1 MSAGATAALR
11 VKHVKSPEERQ
22 ADLEVTMEKLQAGL
36 QALRTSDGWQSWL
49 AFAARMPSYSLNN
62 QLLIITQ
69 QPSASAVAGYSTWRS
84 LGRQVRRGETGIRIL
99 APVTRVITDHAD
111 AVDTEKPTTSEDGVR
126 EKQQRGLAGFRVV
139 SVFDVAQTEGEA
151 LPEPQ
156 RPTLLEGQ
164 SPEGLWEALS
174 SQVHSSGFTVS
185 RASSSAE
192 IGGANGVT
200 DFLARTVQVRADVS
214 DAQATKTL
222 AHELGHV
229 MLHDPS
235 IDPLWRMPCRAIKEV
250 EAESV
255 AYLVA
260 AHAGLDTADYTFGYV
275 AGWANGRSDSEMA
288 TAASRVMTTARN
300 VIDQLAQSRAI
311 VGADVLAPTSNI
323 GQVTSSQLA
332 PVTHRAP
339 GLTL

>member
-1 MSAGATAALR
+1 M
-11 VKHVKSPEERQ
+11 
-22 ADLEVTMEKLQAGL
+22 
-36 QALRTSDGWQSWL
+36 
-49 AFAARMPSYSLNN
+49 
-62 QLLIITQ
+62 
-69 QPSASAVAGYSTWRS
+69 
-84 LGRQVRRGETGIRIL
+84 
-99 APVTRVITDHAD
+99 
-111 AVDTEKPTTSEDGVR
+111 
-126 EKQQRGLAGFRVV
+126 
-139 SVFDVAQTEGEA
+139 
-151 LPEPQ
+151 
-156 RPTLLEGQ
+156 
-164 SPEGLWEALS
+164 
-174 SQVHSSGFTVS
+174 
-185 RASSSAE
+185 
-192 IGGANGVT
+192 T